1 MALDRRQIKFSEQV
15 DRQVAAGIT
24 VMNEGAVLCEVI
36 QNGVAV
42 VTLVPSPSGSEKI
55 AGFSLLPYALPNQA
69 VSNEQFVVPSSGSL
83 IFQLR
88 FSNLV
93 SGSELATY
101 GLGGASLTIDETAF
115 SATPPTGTVKVDI
128 VGGRVK
134 FAPGDAGNTIDFLYR
149 YNQTV
154 NQALLTQGERSINN
168 RFLVN
173 DLGIVGVLKG
183 YLEISTD
190 QYDTTV
196 DWYTGA
202 PLQLGPNGIITI
214 GGAGPVI
221 PSARVLAAPNLS
233 NSQEEAYLR
242 ISALIG

>member
-1 MALDRRQIKFSEQV
+1 MLDRRQIKFSEQV
-15 DRQVAAGIT
+15 DRSVAAGIT

-42 VTLVPSPSGSEKI
+42 VTIVPSPSGSEKI

-101 GLGGASLTIDETAF
+101 GLGGAALTVSESGF
-115 SATPPTGTVKVDI
+115 SGTPPTGTVYVDI

-190 QYDTTV
+190 QYDTTQN
-196 DWYTGA
+196 WYSGA
-202 PLQLGPNGIITI
+202 PIQLGPNGILTI

-221 PSARVLAAPNLS
+221 PNARVLAAPGLS
-233 NSQEEAYLR
+233 NTQEDAYLR